1 MSWRL
6 LTECGETLMKKS
18 VKIEKPTYMQNLV
31 HILYKEYCNSV
42 DVLGERSEVA
52 VILYKALLDCMKHC
66 DKHDIDYSL
75 NYDNN

>member
-6 LTECGETLMKKS
+6 LTECGATLVKKF

-42 DVLGERSEVA
+42 DMLGERSKISVA
-52 VILYKALLDCMKHC
+52 LYMALRECMEYC
-66 DKHDIDYSL
+66 DKNDIDYSL
-75 NYDNN
+75 NYD